1 MLMQYFSVAA
11 LPPSYIAVT
20 AIAVFLM
27 SLLAVLAPAKR
38 AANISA
44 SIATRTI

>member
-1 MLMQYFSVAA
+1 
-11 LPPSYIAVT
+11 
-20 AIAVFLM
+20 M

-38 AANISA
+38 AANISP